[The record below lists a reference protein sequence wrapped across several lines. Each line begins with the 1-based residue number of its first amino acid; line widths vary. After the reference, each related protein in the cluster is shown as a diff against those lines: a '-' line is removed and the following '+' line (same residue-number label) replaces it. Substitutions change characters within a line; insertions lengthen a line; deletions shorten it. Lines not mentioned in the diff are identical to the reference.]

1 MTLLVPYKYNFQLRN
16 AAANQWSC
24 VFRKWND
31 SARRKTSL
39 GEKKISTDSH
49 SLWWTRMGI
58 WHLFFSKEKS
68 VSQAGSNYCV
78 SQSVAQTLWGVCVC
92 VILSE
97 LELCHHLKKKSH
109 QACRSKRE
117 SCPNL
122 SGSIKDYHHWLKI
135 KIIYRKSVRNLLLAL
150 T

>member
-92 VILSE
+92 D
-97 LELCHHLKKKSH
+97 LEWAGIVSPFKKKKAIRLAEAKGRAVQTC
-109 QACRSKRE
+109 QAR
-117 SCPNL
+117 
-122 SGSIKDYHHWLKI
+122 LKI
-135 KIIYRKSVRNLLLAL
+135 TITDWRLKLSIENQWGIYF
-150 T
+150 